1 MKDSLVVKANQLVE
15 ARYDLNLN
23 EQKVILYAASKLDR
37 EQNHFNYIELDINEF
52 TELLDTKGKR
62 YDEIRAITRELR
74 KKEVIINTDDK
85 EYIVGWVSSIT
96 FYKNTGKI
104 KLRFD
109 DDLIPYLLQ
118 LKKKFTRYQL
128 KNILYLKS
136 KYSIRIYELLKQYEN
151 IGKRE
156 FELQELKK
164 ILFIENQYNRVYDL
178 ERFVLVPAK
187 EEINKHT
194 DILIDYEKIKTGRKI
209 TSILFKI
216 EPKDQDQRVY
226 IEYLNQYY
234 NIKDMKAK
242 MGLSNENFNTKQVME
257 IYEKAVEKVQDEFD
271 IFEYIR
277 LNYIYVK
284 GKGSARNI
292 YSYLLKALDGDYAA
306 AIGQLSLLE
315 LQLNN

>member
-15 ARYDLNLN
+15 ARYNLNLN
-23 EQKVILYAASKLDR
+23 EQKVILYAASKIDR
-37 EQNHFNYIELDINEF
+37 EQDHFNYIELDINEF

-62 YDEIRAITRELR
+62 YEEIRDIVRELR
-74 KKEVIINTDDK
+74 RKEVIINTDDK
-85 EYIVGWVSSIT
+85 EYIAGWVSSIT

-118 LKKKFTRYQL
+118 LQKRFTRYQL

-136 KYSIRIYELLKQYEN
+136 KYSIRIYELLKQYES

-164 ILFIENQYNRVYDL
+164 ILFIENQYNRIYDL
-178 ERFVLVPAK
+178 KRFVIEPAV
-187 EEINKHT
+187 EEINYYT
-194 DILIDYEKIKTGRKI
+194 DINISYDDIKKGRKI
-209 TSILFKI
+209 VGFAFDI
-216 EPKDQDQRVY
+216 EPKDQDQY

-242 MGLSNENFNTKQVME
+242 MGLSNENFNSKQIMN
-257 IYEKAVEKVQDEFD
+257 IYELAIQKTQDRFNP
-271 IFEYIR
+271 FEYVR
-277 LNYIYVK
+277 LNYLYVK
-284 GKGSARNI
+284 EKGSARNI
-292 YSYLLKALDGDYAA
+292 YSYLLAALENDYAA
-306 AIGQLSLLE
+306 AIGQLSLLDMF
-315 LQLNN
+315 N

>member
-15 ARYDLNLN
+15 ARYNLNLN
-23 EQKVILYAASKLDR
+23 EQKVILYAASKIDR
-37 EQNHFNYIELDINEF
+37 EQDHFNYIELDINEF

-62 YDEIRAITRELR
+62 YEEIRDIVRELR
-74 KKEVIINTDDK
+74 RKEVIINTDDK
-85 EYIVGWVSSIT
+85 EYIAGWVSSIT

-118 LKKKFTRYQL
+118 LQKRFTRYQL

-136 KYSIRIYELLKQYEN
+136 KYSIRIYELLKQYES

-164 ILFIENQYNRVYDL
+164 ILFIENQYNRIYDL
-178 ERFVLVPAK
+178 KRFVIEPAV
-187 EEINKHT
+187 EEINYYT
-194 DILIDYEKIKTGRKI
+194 DINISYDDIKKGRKI
-209 TSILFKI
+209 VGFAFDI
-216 EPKDQDQRVY
+216 EPKDQDQY

-234 NIKDMKAK
+234 DIKDLKIK
-242 MGLSNENFNTKQVME
+242 MGLQDENFNSKQVME
-257 IYEKAVEKVQDEFD
+257 IYQKSVQKTQDN
-271 IFEYIR
+271 INPFEYVR
-277 LNYIYVK
+277 LNYLYVK

-292 YSYLLKALDGDYAA
+292 YSYLIKALENDYAA
-306 AIGQLSLLE
+306 AGGQLSLLDMY
-315 LQLNN
+315 N